1 MYSWQTCAKN
11 MISGC
16 VYSMVYQ
23 KFVEIPDHFG
33 SRKHRMIPHEPW
45 RFPMNNGHFTIINSI
60 HFGVPQKLRYIVD
73 TSTYIASHWLLCNHV
88 VRCMWCRL
96 SSPIVGQLC
105 LDFASYFHKTIDFSG
120 YPMSAVSIT
129 LNYCYFSVLSNTLV
143 AYLRSYD
150 SGDTHAT
157 PLSPM
162 SGYPHLVLVIGASD
176 TKPRIAV
183 VIWRFV
189 MFTYT

>member
-1 MYSWQTCAKN
+1 MEVSYE
-11 MISGC
+11 
-16 VYSMVYQ
+16 
-23 KFVEIPDHFG
+23 KFAFHHHQLHPFLGTPKTTI
-33 SRKHRMIPHEPW
+33 HR
-45 RFPMNNGHFTIINSI
+45 RFF
-60 HFGVPQKLRYIVD
+60 VD

-88 VRCMWCRL
+88 RWCMWCRL

-129 LNYCYFSVLSNTLV
+129 FNYCYFSVLSNTLV

-183 VIWRFV
+183 VIWRCV
-189 MFTYT
+189 MFTYS